1 MNERVSSILVKGLNY
16 DFEFKEN
23 TLNDEDR
30 SIETDLYNINIFG
43 NDHVIAMGGL
53 LKHPE
58 NDELLYVN
66 AYLIYGD
73 KVVTKIGIYELLE
86 DDEVKTKSITH
97 RNLDFSKLKLLVD
110 NYYYEQPHILDSFIH
125 RMDVSPKKKVLNTKE
140 NVANEANEED
150 EKTGENAE
158 ENAEEEAEEEAEE
171 KAEEAEELLD
181 VLKHKCSE
189 WSKQPPRSEYTSLRL
204 RNIFV
209 LYHKTITNQYMTNS
223 EQKKLVRGGIK
234 QSIVSWFPGDTK
246 EFDPTRVEKLTDQ
259 SITPDILILMEYF
272 LNVKCILLDESS
284 PDSSITH
291 FSILGALKGAE
302 ALKDVPKANEN
313 ILFKEHNPETILY
326 MTKVDDHYTFVGLY
340 SIRSLNE
347 VQIKHL
353 KDAFETS
360 DHEFVFDSQFTTLKQ
375 VVS

>member
-30 SIETDLYNINIFG
+30 SLETDLYNINIFG
-43 NDHVIAMGGL
+43 NDHVIAMGGVL
-53 LKHPE
+53 NHPE
-58 NDELLYVN
+58 NDDVLYVN
-66 AYLIYGD
+66 AYLIYGE

-86 DDEVKTKSITH
+86 DDEEKKKSITH
-97 RNLDFSKLKLLVD
+97 RNIDFSKLNLLVD
-110 NYYYEQPHILDSFIH
+110 NHYYEQPHILDSFIH
-125 RMDVSPKKKVLNTKE
+125 RMDVLPKKKVLKEKE
-140 NVANEANEED
+140 NLGKKEEEEKEDD
-150 EKTGENAE
+150 EEEENDEEKGENE
-158 ENAEEEAEEEAEE
+158 VENEQP
-171 KAEEAEELLD
+171 EELLD
-181 VLKHKCSE
+181 VLKTQCSE
-189 WSKQPPRSEYTSLRL
+189 KSNQPPRSEYTSLRL

-223 EQKKLVRGGIK
+223 EQKKLIRGGIK

-246 EFDPTRVEKLTDQ
+246 EFDPTQVDKLTDR

-272 LNVKCILLDESS
+272 LNVKCILLDEPS

-291 FSILGALKGAE
+291 FSILGALKDVE

-326 MTKVDDHYTFVGLY
+326 MTKIDDHYTFVGLY